1 MQKTSTDTTK
11 RRRTDT
17 SMFAFVV
24 EAIDEALPA
33 DSGTTGYEIYMRG
46 FERFEEFHFKKAL
59 AEKRRALEK
68 SLPLIAAV
76 ANETVE
82 F

>member
-1 MQKTSTDTTK
+1 MSDQTKPTK
-11 RRRTDT
+11 RRRIDT
-17 SMFAFVV
+17 SMSAFIV
-24 EAIDEALPA
+24 EAIDEALPP

-68 SLPLIAAV
+68 AMR
-76 ANETVE
+76 
-82 F
+82 